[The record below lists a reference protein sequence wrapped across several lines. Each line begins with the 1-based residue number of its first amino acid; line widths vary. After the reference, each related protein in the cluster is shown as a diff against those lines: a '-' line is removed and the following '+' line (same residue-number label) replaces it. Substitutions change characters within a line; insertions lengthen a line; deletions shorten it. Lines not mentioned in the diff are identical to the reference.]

1 MATDDTTACSPRCTA
16 PPDASVTI
24 QHESLPCARTPRAGT
39 RASDTCREAATE
51 RGNCRANV
59 RGTRT
64 SIDARKCTCRR
75 RARRGINTVGNEMKC
90 RIHNPW
96 AGGRMTVD
104 VFWIAGGRRHCF
116 VFVLG
121 PFCSI
126 SHGSTLRRKGWT
138 NPTIHS
144 QVFVF
149 VLARGGCGRGASAL
163 PLNASEAC

>member
-1 MATDDTTACSPRCTA
+1 M
-16 PPDASVTI
+16 
-24 QHESLPCARTPRAGT
+24 
-39 RASDTCREAATE
+39 E
-51 RGNCRANV
+51 R
-59 RGTRT
+59 
-64 SIDARKCTCRR
+64 
-75 RARRGINTVGNEMKC
+75 

-96 AGGRMTVD
+96 FDCKTVSG
-104 VFWIAGGRRHCF
+104 VFWIDGGRRHCS

-126 SHGSTLRRKGWT
+126 SHSSTLRLKGWT

-163 PLNASEAC
+163 PLTARQGAPFCCWVVWRGAAPSNVCAAGPPAGRSVFPLVAADGYLFLFVSITCFSEGVSAEFSEGVSAWKNMQ

>member
-1 MATDDTTACSPRCTA
+1 
-16 PPDASVTI
+16 
-24 QHESLPCARTPRAGT
+24 
-39 RASDTCREAATE
+39 
-51 RGNCRANV
+51 
-59 RGTRT
+59 
-64 SIDARKCTCRR
+64 
-75 RARRGINTVGNEMKC
+75 MKC

-104 VFWIAGGRRHCF
+104 AFWIDGGRRHCS

-126 SHGSTLRRKGWT
+126 LHGSTLRRKGWT
-138 NPTIHS
+138 DLTIHS

-163 PLNASEAC
+163 PLNASEAR